1 MSSAFTDPR
10 ALATSAYADP
20 TNLAART
27 AIYAYQSPRIDLVHE
42 VVRRVADV
50 DGPIL
55 DVGCGPGRFAKALRD
70 AAPSRPVV
78 ACDLSAGMA
87 AVAGPPA
94 AVGTAAALP
103 FGDQVFQGSLALHML
118 YHLNSP
124 DAALAELARVTAGS
138 VLISTN
144 AVDHRREMHEV
155 HAAAARDVGL
165 PSVDSA
171 GLASRFNLDEAETAA
186 RRHFRRVE
194 RTDLTGTATI
204 PESAPIVAFIASTA
218 SWYGDPATYAPV
230 LDRVAVRINEIIAR
244 DGAFRFRTH
253 MGFLACR

>member
-1 MSSAFTDPR
+1 MSSAYTDPQ

-27 AIYAYQSPRIDLVHE
+27 AIYAYQSPPIDLVQD
-42 VVRRVADV
+42 VARRLRDV

-55 DVGCGPGRFAKALRD
+55 DVGCGPGRYAKSLRD

-78 ACDLSAGMA
+78 ARDLSVGML

-94 AVGTAAALP
+94 TVATAAALP
-103 FGDQVFQGSLALHML
+103 FRDRAFAGSLALHML
-118 YHLNSP
+118 YHLDAP
-124 DAALAELARVTAGS
+124 DTALAELARVTAGT

-144 AVDHRREMHEV
+144 AVGHRREMQEV
-155 HAAAARDVGL
+155 HAAAAADVGL
-165 PSVDSA
+165 PSVDS
-171 GLASRFNLDEAETAA
+171 GRLAARFNLDEAETAA
-186 RRHFRRVE
+186 GRHFRSVE
-194 RTDLTGTATI
+194 RTDLTGSATV
-204 PESAPIVAFIASTA
+204 PDAAPVVAFIASTA
-218 SWYGDPATYAPV
+218 SWYGDPATYGLV
-230 LDRVAVRINEIIAR
+230 LDRVSVRVNEIIAR